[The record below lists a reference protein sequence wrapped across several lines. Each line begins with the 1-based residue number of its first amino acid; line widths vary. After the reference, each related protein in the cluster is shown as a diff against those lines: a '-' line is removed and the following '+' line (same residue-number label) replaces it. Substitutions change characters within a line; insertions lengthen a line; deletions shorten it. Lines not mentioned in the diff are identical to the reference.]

1 MNAVP
6 LALDGY
12 LDTVPEPDD
21 GGTTARFRLVTSPTD
36 DREDEAIV
44 PCTAKDPHIAHAL
57 LNKIRPGDLVRVPG
71 LLTLPGSADGGLQ
84 LKVDAL
90 EWLSTVPTAEG
101 TVIERMGPY
110 LIVFDPDT
118 DKVPVFTEAGT
129 WVGEAD
135 DADDISDVIDRF
147 EHEQEAS

>member
-1 MNAVP
+1 M
-6 LALDGY
+6 
-12 LDTVPEPDD
+12 E
-21 GGTTARFRLVTSPTD
+21 S
-36 DREDEAIV
+36 
-44 PCTAKDPHIAHAL
+44 
-57 LNKIRPGDLVRVPG
+57 
-71 LLTLPGSADGGLQ
+71 
-84 LKVDAL
+84 
-90 EWLSTVPTAEG
+90 

-135 DADDISDVIDRF
+135 DADADDISDVIDRF

>member
-1 MNAVP
+1 M
-6 LALDGY
+6 
-12 LDTVPEPDD
+12 
-21 GGTTARFRLVTSPTD
+21 
-36 DREDEAIV
+36 
-44 PCTAKDPHIAHAL
+44 PCTAKDPHLAHAL
-57 LNKIRPGDLVRVPG
+57 LNKIRPGDLVRVSG
-71 LLTLPGSADGGLQ
+71 LLALPGSADGGLQ
-84 LKVDAL
+84 FKVDTL
-90 EWLSTVPTAEG
+90 EVLSTVPTVEG

-135 DADDISDVIDRF
+135 NADDISDVIDRF